1 MLVES
6 QMNNDTIDWLDL
18 DLWPEKKAHKA
29 ADMDNSYA
37 WSAQQSQALS
47 GQSLHDAGYQL
58 QSQVLQ
64 PPDGILFHDTFN
76 PQSTAGSLL
85 SELSGVRKHLPNCV
99 LILSYLQYLDD
110 QEQVCCATAGLF
122 GRSS

>member
-18 DLWPEKKAHKA
+18 DLWPEKEAHKA

-37 WSAQQSQALS
+37 WLAQQSQALS
-47 GQSLHDAGYQL
+47 GQPLHNAEYQL
-58 QSQVLQ
+58 QSQVMQ
-64 PPDGILFHDTFN
+64 PPGGMLFHDTFN

-85 SELSGVRKHLPNCV
+85 SELSGVRKQ
-99 LILSYLQYLDD
+99 LQSVTSFCLYMHYFGHQD
-110 QEQVCCATAGLF
+110 QGCCASAGLS
-122 GRSS
+122 GCSS